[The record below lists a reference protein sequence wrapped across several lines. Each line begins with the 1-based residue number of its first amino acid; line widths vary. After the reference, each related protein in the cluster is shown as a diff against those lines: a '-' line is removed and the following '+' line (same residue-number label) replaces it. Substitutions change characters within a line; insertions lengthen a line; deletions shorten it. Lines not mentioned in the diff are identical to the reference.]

1 MDRRKIDYIIELSL
15 FGNPEN
21 LRISKLML
29 ALNFVKRDLE
39 NVSVDI
45 YIYASIH
52 LKQYNWTVA
61 SLVYKTRRLYFR
73 SPWRRHA
80 GRGGSRAS
88 LSVRTE
94 QVLPLHLEFCR
105 GYTLTYISLSLTSP
119 LGRHEPSLCR
129 LHPRPVDVRL
139 GKVSSVISQC
149 WVLTVTLRAAKSDEV
164 HFVEDTP
171 VLARQGKQSL
181 LNCLMGCTREL
192 RVSQEVGRSLNWE
205 LSLVSTARQGR
216 TEGTGADLCQQ
227 V

>member
-139 GKVSSVISQC
+139 GKVSLVISQC
-149 WVLTVTLRAAKSDEV
+149 VNSRQSPSGPPSLTRSTLWRTRQCWPGRASS
-164 HFVEDTP
+164 
-171 VLARQGKQSL
+171 R
-181 LNCLMGCTREL
+181 C
-192 RVSQEVGRSLNWE
+192 
-205 LSLVSTARQGR
+205 STAWWAAPGSW
-216 TEGTGADLCQQ
+216 G
-227 V
+227 

>member
-1 MDRRKIDYIIELSL
+1 MHHRKIDYIIELSL

-105 GYTLTYISLSLTSP
+105 GYTLTYIFSVSRLPSTDMNLLSVAFILVLWTSALARSVWSSRSVGSWQSPSGPPSLTRST
-119 LGRHEPSLCR
+119 LWRTR
-129 LHPRPVDVRL
+129 
-139 GKVSSVISQC
+139 QC
-149 WVLTVTLRAAKSDEV
+149 WPGRASS
-164 HFVEDTP
+164 
-171 VLARQGKQSL
+171 R
-181 LNCLMGCTREL
+181 C
-192 RVSQEVGRSLNWE
+192 
-205 LSLVSTARQGR
+205 STAWWAAPGSW
-216 TEGTGADLCQQ
+216 G
-227 V
+227 

>member
-73 SPWRRHA
+73 SP
-80 GRGGSRAS
+80 
-88 LSVRTE
+88 
-94 QVLPLHLEFCR
+94 
-105 GYTLTYISLSLTSP
+105 
-119 LGRHEPSLCR
+119 
-129 LHPRPVDVRL
+129 
-139 GKVSSVISQC
+139 
-149 WVLTVTLRAAKSDEV
+149 
-164 HFVEDTP
+164 
-171 VLARQGKQSL
+171 
-181 LNCLMGCTREL
+181 
-192 RVSQEVGRSLNWE
+192 
-205 LSLVSTARQGR
+205 
-216 TEGTGADLCQQ
+216 
-227 V
+227 